1 MRAVLFA
8 ALLATLST
16 QSSCSREGGVVD
28 PSTGKKI
35 TAADEELDHADLIG
49 AQPPEWSAVDWI
61 NTEPLSLAQLRGKVV
76 LVRWFMGTSCPFCS
90 ATAPSLKRLHA
101 DYTTRGLVVVGM
113 YHHKEEGPL
122 RPGMY
127 ASYVKSYGFE
137 FPVARD
143 PDWKTLKSW
152 WLTKDR
158 DWTSVTFL
166 LDKSGRV
173 RGVHPGGK
181 YVIGDSS
188 YEAIRRGIERLLGE
202 SGTG

>member
-1 MRAVLFA
+1 MRAVVLV
-8 ALLATLST
+8 ALMMGLA
-16 QSSCSREGGVVD
+16 CSRESGGFVD

-35 TAADEELDHADLIG
+35 TAADQDLDHADLIG
-49 AQPPEWSAVDWI
+49 TSPPEWTAVDWV
-61 NTEPLSLAQLRGKVV
+61 NADANAMSLAQLRGKVV

-90 ATAPSLKRLHA
+90 ATAPSLKKLHT
-101 DYTTRGLVVVGM
+101 DYASRGLVVVGM

-127 ASYVKSYGFE
+127 ASYVKSFGFE

-143 PDWKTLKSW
+143 PDWTTLKSW

-173 RGVHPGGK
+173 RGIHPGGK

-188 YEAIRRGIERLLGE
+188 YEAMRRGIERLLSE
-202 SGTG
+202 